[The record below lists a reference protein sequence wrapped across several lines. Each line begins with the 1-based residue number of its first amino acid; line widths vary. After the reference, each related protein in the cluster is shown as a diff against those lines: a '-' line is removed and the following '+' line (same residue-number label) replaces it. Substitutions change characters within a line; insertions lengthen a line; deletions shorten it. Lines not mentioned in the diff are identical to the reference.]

1 MSLDTA
7 CCMCGR
13 FDEDGAHLFFKC
25 KDVRQVWSHLQLDQT
40 RVNLAQVLSARELV
54 EAVLNMHQ
62 DEQRKVIT
70 FLYLWWTERCGVR
83 EGEKKRDS
91 IMLAAL
97 IRSYAE
103 EWSSVGCH
111 KKISVPARS
120 EISVE
125 VTSRGVGEIKLRWSL

>member
-25 KDVRQVWSHLQLDQT
+25 KHVRQVWTHLQLDQT

-70 FLYLWWTERCGVR
+70 FFVSMV
-83 EGEKKRDS
+83 D
-91 IMLAAL
+91 
-97 IRSYAE
+97 
-103 EWSSVGCH
+103 
-111 KKISVPARS
+111 
-120 EISVE
+120 
-125 VTSRGVGEIKLRWSL
+125 

>member
-25 KDVRQVWSHLQLDQT
+25 KDVKQVWSHLQLDQT
-40 RVNLAQVLSARELV
+40 QVNLAQVLSARELV

-103 EWSSVGCH
+103 EWSSAGCR
-111 KKISVPARS
+111 KKISVPALFF
-120 EISVE
+120 
-125 VTSRGVGEIKLRWSL
+125 SRTCLGHGFH